1 MNTIFRSFLVAV
13 FQLIIIAEIQAQDVK
28 SKLNQIELMK
38 QFIGTWKCELGRD
51 TFLITQTKP
60 FGTGMISKSKMFT
73 KDNVLDSIIQ
83 VFGFDKKADKFI
95 MAELIK
101 SSQAIE
107 ICSTWFTSNKA
118 GEILIINPDKAPLKF
133 AFEFK
138 SPTYLVQTATYGDK
152 IVKVITGVK
161 FK

>member
-1 MNTIFRSFLVAV
+1 MNKICRSLLVAIFLV
-13 FQLIIIAEIQAQDVK
+13 IIIAGIQAQDVQ

-51 TFLITQTKP
+51 TFLITETKP
-60 FGTGMISKSKMFT
+60 FGNGMISKSQIFT
-73 KDNVLDSIIQ
+73 KNNVIDSVLQ

-107 ICSTWFTSNKA
+107 ICSAWFTSNKA
-118 GEILIINPDKAPLKF
+118 GKILIINPDKALLKF
-133 AFEFK
+133 RFEFK
-138 SPTYLVQTATYGDK
+138 SPGYLVQTATHDDK
-152 IVKVITGVK
+152 VVKVVTAVK
-161 FK
+161 LK

>member
-1 MNTIFRSFLVAV
+1 MNTICRSLLAAF
-13 FQLIIIAEIQAQDVK
+13 FQLIIITGIQAQDVQ

-51 TFLITQTKP
+51 TFLITETKP
-60 FGTGMISKSKMFT
+60 FGTGMISKSQIFM
-73 KDNVLDSIIQ
+73 KDNVIDSVIQ

-118 GEILIINPDKAPLKF
+118 GEILIINPDNAPLKF
-133 AFEFK
+133 NFEFK

-152 IVKVITGVK
+152 IVKVVTGVK
-161 FK
+161 LK

>member
-13 FQLIIIAEIQAQDVK
+13 SQLIIIAGLHAQDVQ

-95 MAELIK
+95 LAELIK
-101 SSQAIE
+101 SSQTIE
-107 ICSTWFTSNKA
+107 ICSTWFTSDKT
-118 GEILIINPDKAPLKF
+118 GEILIINPEKAPLKF
-133 AFEFK
+133 KFEFK
-138 SPTYLVQTATYGDK
+138 SPTSLVQTATYGDK
-152 IVKVITGVK
+152 IVKVVTGVK
-161 FK
+161 LK

>member
-1 MNTIFRSFLVAV
+1 MDTISKSLIAAI
-13 FQLIIIAEIQAQDVK
+13 FQLIILTGIQAQDVQ

-133 AFEFK
+133 KFEFK
-138 SPTYLVQTATYGDK
+138 TPSNLVQTATYGDK
-152 IVKVITGVK
+152 IVKVVTGVK
-161 FK
+161 LK

>member
-1 MNTIFRSFLVAV
+1 MNTICRSLLAAI
-13 FQLIIIAEIQAQDVK
+13 FQLIIITGIQAQDVQ

-51 TFLITQTKP
+51 TFLITETKP
-60 FGTGMISKSKMFT
+60 FGTGMISKSQIFT
-73 KDNVLDSIIQ
+73 KDNVIDSVIQ

-118 GEILIINPDKAPLKF
+118 GEILIINPDNAQLKF
-133 AFEFK
+133 NFEFK

-152 IVKVITGVK
+152 IVKVVTGVK
-161 FK
+161 LK

>member
-1 MNTIFRSFLVAV
+1 MNIIFGSLLVAI
-13 FQLIIIAEIQAQDVK
+13 FQLIIITGIQAQDFQ

-38 QFIGTWKCELGRD
+38 QFIGTWKCELGSD
-51 TFLITQTKP
+51 TFLITETKP
-60 FGTGMISKSKMFT
+60 FGSGMISKSQIFT
-73 KDNVLDSIIQ
+73 KDIIIDSVIQ

-118 GEILIINPDKAPLKF
+118 GEVLVINPDKAPLKYK
-133 AFEFK
+133 FEFI
-138 SPTYLVQTATYGDK
+138 SPGYLVQTATYDDK
-152 IVKVITGVK
+152 VVKVVTGVK
-161 FK
+161 LK

>member
-1 MNTIFRSFLVAV
+1 MNTIRRSLIAAI
-13 FQLIIIAEIQAQDVK
+13 FQLIIIAGIQAQDVQ

-51 TFLITQTKP
+51 TFLITETKP
-60 FGTGMISKSKMFT
+60 FGTGMISKSQIFT
-73 KDNVLDSIIQ
+73 KTNVIDSVIQ

-133 AFEFK
+133 RFK
-138 SPTYLVQTATYGDK
+138 FKTPSYLVQTATYGDK
-152 IVKVITGVK
+152 IVKVVTGVK
-161 FK
+161 LK

>member
-1 MNTIFRSFLVAV
+1 MNTIYRSLLTAI
-13 FQLIIIAEIQAQDVK
+13 FQLIIIAGIQAQDSQ

-51 TFLITQTKP
+51 TFLITETKP
-60 FGTGMISKSKMFT
+60 FGTGMISKSQIFT
-73 KDNVLDSIIQ
+73 KDNVIDSVIQ
-83 VFGFDKKADKFI
+83 VFGFDKNADKFI

-118 GEILIINPDKAPLKF
+118 GEILIINPDNAQLKF
-133 AFEFK
+133 NFEFK

-152 IVKVITGVK
+152 IVKVVTGVK
-161 FK
+161 LK

>member
-13 FQLIIIAEIQAQDVK
+13 FQLIIIAGIQAQDVQ

-38 QFIGTWKCELGRD
+38 QFLGTWKCELGRD
-51 TFLITQTKP
+51 TFLITETKP
-60 FGTGMISKSKMFT
+60 FGTGMISKSQIFT

-95 MAELIK
+95 LAELIK

-107 ICSTWFTSNKA
+107 ICSTWFTSDKA
-118 GEILIINPDKAPLKF
+118 GEILIINPDNAPLKF
-133 AFEFK
+133 KFEFK
-138 SPTYLVQTATYGDK
+138 SPTNLVQTAIYGDK
-152 IVKVITGVK
+152 IVKVVTGVK
-161 FK
+161 LK

>member
-13 FQLIIIAEIQAQDVK
+13 FQLIIIAGIQAQDVQ

-51 TFLITQTKP
+51 TFLITETKP
-60 FGTGMISKSKMFT
+60 FGTGMISKSQIFT

-95 MAELIK
+95 LAELIK

-107 ICSTWFTSNKA
+107 ICSTWFTSDKA
-118 GEILIINPDKAPLKF
+118 GEILIINPDNAPLKF
-133 AFEFK
+133 KFEFK
-138 SPTYLVQTATYGDK
+138 SPTNLEQTATYGDK
-152 IVKVITGVK
+152 IVKVVTGVK
-161 FK
+161 LK

>member
-1 MNTIFRSFLVAV
+1 MNTIYRSLLTAI
-13 FQLIIIAEIQAQDVK
+13 FQLIIIAGIQAQDSQ

-38 QFIGTWKCELGRD
+38 QFIGTWKCELGKD

-95 MAELIK
+95 LAELIK
-101 SSQAIE
+101 SSQTIE
-107 ICSTWFTSNKA
+107 ICSTWFTSNKT
-118 GEILIINPDKAPLKF
+118 GEILIINPEKAPLKF
-133 AFEFK
+133 KFEFK
-138 SPTYLVQTATYGDK
+138 SPTSLVQTAIYDDK
-152 IVKVITGVK
+152 VVKVVTGVK
-161 FK
+161 LE

>member
-1 MNTIFRSFLVAV
+1 MNTIFRSFLLAV
-13 FQLIIIAEIQAQDVK
+13 FQIIIIAGIQAQDVK

-38 QFIGTWKCELGRD
+38 QFIGTWECELGRD
-51 TFLITQTKP
+51 TFLITETKP

-107 ICSTWFTSNKA
+107 ICSAWFTSDKA
-118 GEILIINPDKAPLKF
+118 GEILVVNPDNAPLKF
-133 AFEFK
+133 KFEFK
-138 SPTYLVQTATYGDK
+138 SPANLVQTATYGDK
-152 IVKVITGVK
+152 IVKVVTAVK
-161 FK
+161 LK

>member
-1 MNTIFRSFLVAV
+1 MNLICRSLLAAIF
-13 FQLIIIAEIQAQDVK
+13 QIIIIAGIQAQDVQ

-51 TFLITQTKP
+51 TFLITETKP
-60 FGTGMISKSKMFT
+60 FGTGMISQSQIFT
-73 KDNVLDSIIQ
+73 KDNVLDSVIQ
-83 VFGFDKKADKFI
+83 VFGSDKKADKYI

-118 GEILIINPDKAPLKF
+118 GEILIINPDKTPLKF
-133 AFEFK
+133 KFEFK
-138 SPTYLVQTATYGDK
+138 SPICLVQTATYGDK
-152 IVKVITGVK
+152 VVKVVTGVK
-161 FK
+161 LK

>member
-1 MNTIFRSFLVAV
+1 MNTICRSLFAAI
-13 FQLIIIAEIQAQDVK
+13 FHLIIIAGIQAQDVQ

-51 TFLITQTKP
+51 TFLITETKS
-60 FGTGMISKSKMFT
+60 FGTGMISRSQVFT
-73 KDNVLDSIIQ
+73 KDNVIDSIIQ

-107 ICSTWFTSNKA
+107 ICSTWFTSDKA

-133 AFEFK
+133 KFEFK
-138 SPTYLVQTATYGDK
+138 SPASLVQTAIYDDK
-152 IVKVITGVK
+152 IIKVVTGVK
-161 FK
+161 LK

>member
-1 MNTIFRSFLVAV
+1 MNTISRSFLVAV
-13 FQLIIIAEIQAQDVK
+13 FQLIIIAGIQAQDVQ

-51 TFLITQTKP
+51 TFLITETKP
-60 FGTGMISKSKMFT
+60 FGTGMISKSQILT
-73 KDNVLDSIIQ
+73 KDNVLDSILQ

-107 ICSTWFTSNKA
+107 ICSTWFTSDKV
-118 GEILIINPDKAPLKF
+118 GEILIINPDNAPLKF
-133 AFEFK
+133 KFEFK
-138 SPTYLVQTATYGDK
+138 SPTNLVQTAIYGDK
-152 IVKVITGVK
+152 IVKVVTG
-161 FK
+161 FKLK

>member
-13 FQLIIIAEIQAQDVK
+13 SQLIIIAGIQAQDVH

-51 TFLITQTKP
+51 TFLITETKP
-60 FGTGMISKSKMFT
+60 FGTGMISKSQILT

-107 ICSTWFTSNKA
+107 ICSTWFTSDKA
-118 GEILIINPDKAPLKF
+118 GEILIINPDNAPLKF
-133 AFEFK
+133 KFEFK
-138 SPTYLVQTATYGDK
+138 SPTKLVQTATYGDQ
-152 IVKVITGVK
+152 IVKVVTGVK
-161 FK
+161 LR